1 MSAPPFPQQLQPHI
15 SSRRQTSGRF
25 FPEKSLAI
33 PPEIDVRAARFS
45 GSMKGS
51 KWRLGSEKSM
61 QNGQMTPVLRFLRRL
76 GGADAVDD
84 LADAHLVDRF
94 VARRDDEAFA
104 ILVRRHGPMV
114 LSVCRRVLHDLH
126 DAEDAFQATFLVLA
140 RKAGS
145 IGRRERLGNWLHG
158 VAYRTALKARANA
171 ARWQEI
177 EEPPIDSTADEPLSE
192 LARRELRLVL
202 DEEVGRLP
210 GRYRAPVVL
219 CYLEGHSYA
228 EAARQLGCPPGTV
241 SGRLARAREL
251 LRGRLARRG
260 FALSAALL
268 GTLLPGSAPAAVSI
282 PLIESTVKAAATTA
296 AGRAAVTGA
305 VAAPVVALAEGVIK
319 AMLWTKIKIT
329 VAVVLIG
336 SLVGASGT
344 AYRSQ
349 AADAPKENQA
359 AAPAEKEKPAAPAQK
374 TPATKPSNTS
384 DQTDDTE
391 LLRLRLEE
399 LKRAQQQLAAQREL
413 IEAQRRLAEA
423 LEMKRRQEAKQRQ
436 FALDQIERALDQ
448 LKKSSGDKARAV
460 EEFDKAF
467 KQLKDRLAKPEP
479 RPEAKPETPV
489 EGVVSEVARDGLVR
503 INIGHDAGVKRG
515 QVLHVY
521 RREPEPLYLGKLTL
535 VDVKAKDAVGK
546 VDKPDPKRVIK
557 PKDRVTVISP
567 D

>member
-171 ARWQEI
+171 ARWQVIHES
-177 EEPPIDSTADEPLSE
+177 PADPLAAEPLSE

-241 SGRLARAREL
+241 SGRLARARAL
-251 LRGRLARRG
+251 LRGRLAPRVR
-260 FALSAALL
+260 ALSAALL
-268 GTLLPGSAPAAVSI
+268 GTLLPAAAPASVSVA
-282 PLIESTVKAAATTA
+282 LVESTVKAAVATA
-296 AGRAAVTGA
+296 AGRAAMTGA

-319 AMLWTKIKIT
+319 AMLWTKCKIM
-329 VAVVLIG
+329 VAVVLVAG
-336 SLVGASGT
+336 VVGAGGSV
-344 AYRSQ
+344 YRSQ
-349 AADAPKENQA
+349 AADAPKDTQA
-359 AAPAEKEKPAAPAQK
+359 TAPAEKNKPETTAQK
-374 TPATKPSNTS
+374 PLATKPTKNS
-384 DQTDDTE
+384 DTTDE
-391 LLRLRLEE
+391 KEIRLLRLRLEE
-399 LKRAQQQLAAQREL
+399 IRLAEQELAAQREL
-413 IEAQRRLAEA
+413 VEAQRRLAEA
-423 LEMKRRQEAKQRQ
+423 LDMQRRQEAKQRQ
-436 FALDQIERALDQ
+436 YALDQIARGLDQ
-448 LKKSSGDKARAV
+448 LRKTSGGDQASAV

-467 KQLKDRLAKPEP
+467 KQLKDRLAKPERKP
-479 RPEAKPETPV
+479 ATRPANPPE
-489 EGVVSEVARDGLVR
+489 
-503 INIGHDAGVKRG
+503 
-515 QVLHVY
+515 
-521 RREPEPLYLGKLTL
+521 
-535 VDVKAKDAVGK
+535 
-546 VDKPDPKRVIK
+546 
-557 PKDRVTVISP
+557 
-567 D
+567 

>member
-1 MSAPPFPQQLQPHI
+1 
-15 SSRRQTSGRF
+15 
-25 FPEKSLAI
+25 
-33 PPEIDVRAARFS
+33 
-45 GSMKGS
+45 
-51 KWRLGSEKSM
+51 M

-177 EEPPIDSTADEPLSE
+177 EEPPIDSSIDEPLSD

-260 FALSAALL
+260 FALSAALI
-268 GTLLPGSAPAAVSI
+268 GTLLPASAPAAVSVS
-282 PLIESTVKAAATTA
+282 LVESTVKAAAATA
-296 AGRAAVTGA
+296 AGRVAVTGA

-319 AMLWTKIKIT
+319 AMLWAKIKIT

-336 SLVGASGT
+336 GLVGASGSV
-344 AYRSQ
+344 YRSQ

-359 AAPAEKEKPAAPAQK
+359 TAPAEKEKEGAAPAQK
-374 TPATKPSNTS
+374 TPATKPSDKS
-384 DQTDDTE
+384 DLINETE
-391 LLRLRLEE
+391 LLLLRLRLEE

-423 LEMKRRQEAKQRQ
+423 LDMQRRQEAKQRQ
-436 FALDQIERALDQ
+436 VALDQIERALDQ
-448 LKKSSGDKARAV
+448 LRKTSGDKAKAI
-460 EEFDKAF
+460 EDFDKAF

-479 RPEAKPETPV
+479 KPAAKPEPPP
-489 EGVVSEVARDGLVR
+489 EGVVSDVAKDGLAR
-503 INIGHDAGVKRG
+503 ITFQSDAGVKRG

-521 RREPEPLYLGKLTL
+521 RLEPEPLYLGTLTL
-535 VDVKAKDAVGK
+535 VTVKGKEAVGK
-546 VDKPDPKRVIK
+546 VDNPDPKRMIK